1 MKVSLN
7 WLKTFVPIDL
17 TPDELASALTMA
29 GLEVEA
35 LSDRFEYLKSVRV
48 GLVTAVN
55 DHPNA
60 DRLKVCNVDI
70 GDGSLTVVCGA
81 PNVREGMLS
90 PIALPGTRF
99 PDDRVLEKGV
109 IRGVASEGMLCSE
122 AELELGTGTSGIMT
136 LDNGLIKGQAL
147 STALNL
153 SDSVIEIDLTPNRP
167 DCLSIIGTA
176 REIAAIVKKEL
187 SRQDKPLPVS
197 GKEIYERTSVS
208 VEAPDLCPRYAA
220 RIIENITVAPS
231 PFWLQERLRS
241 VGLRPIN
248 NIVDIT
254 NFVLME
260 YGQPL
265 HAFDLDRL
273 EEQRIVVRAAVE
285 GEVFT
290 TLDEKERT
298 LLKDMPLICDG
309 KKPVAI
315 AGVMGGLNSEI
326 ENDTQNVLLESAYFN
341 PVSIRKTSKKLGLN
355 TDASHRFERG
365 VDPQGTLTALD
376 RAAQLIADIG
386 QGRIL
391 DGLIDECGDLPQP
404 QTITLSAKETN
415 RLLGTNVSCG
425 DIQDFLVSVGFHVKE
440 DTTDTLA
447 VKAPSFRVDIKRP
460 EDLMEE
466 VARLSGYDY
475 IPTTYP
481 LIPAEARTP
490 QTIINHRR
498 YIKTIINGFGF
509 DEAINYS
516 FMDKKDCDR
525 LLLDPKDA
533 RRSLV
538 EILNPL
544 TEDQAVMR
552 SSLLPGLL
560 TSFHR
565 NLSQRSKTSRLFEI
579 GKVFIGKGKTDL
591 PDEIEML
598 AGIWTGSRNELL
610 WNTPETA
617 CDFFDLKGVVEGLF
631 NALKIRNIS
640 FIGMPEHVCSYTKMG
655 VAAQI
660 MADDTPLGLVGEVH
674 PDVLKNYDLK
684 QTAFYFELDMNP
696 LYGMIPETLQARP
709 IPKYPA
715 TSRDV
720 TVIIER
726 DIESSSLLA
735 FIRSL
740 KEGLVEQLSIF
751 DVFAEAP
758 IPAGKKSV
766 SFRIVYRSHE
776 ETLEDDAVNDIHKRL
791 SERLIDHF
799 NAALPE

>member
-7 WLKTFVPIDL
+7 WLKTFVPIEL
-17 TPDELASALTMA
+17 TPDELAAALTMT

-35 LSDRFEYLKSVRV
+35 VSDRFEYLKSVRV
-48 GLVTAVN
+48 GHVTAVKN
-55 DHPNA
+55 HPNA
-60 DRLKVCNVDI
+60 DRLKVCDVDI
-70 GDGSLTVVCGA
+70 GERTLTVVCGA

-90 PIALPGTRF
+90 PIALPGTHLPNNRI
-99 PDDRVLEKGV
+99 LEKGV
-109 IRGVASEGMLCSE
+109 IRGVTSEGMLCSE
-122 AELELGTGTSGIMT
+122 AELELGMDTSGIMT
-136 LDNGLIKGQAL
+136 LDGKLTRGQAL

-153 SDSVIEIDLTPNRP
+153 SDTMIEIDLTPNRP

-187 SRQDKPLPVS
+187 SFPDTTLPVA
-197 GKEIYERTSVS
+197 GKEIHARTSVT
-208 VEAPDLCPRYAA
+208 VDAPELCPRYAA

-260 YGQPL
+260 QGQPL

-273 EEQRIVVRAAVE
+273 EEHRIVVRAAAE

-290 TLDEKERT
+290 TLDEKERS
-298 LLKDMPLICDG
+298 LLKDMLLICDG

-326 ENDTQNVLLESAYFN
+326 ETDTRNVLLESAYFN

-365 VDPQGTLTALD
+365 VDPQGTLVALD
-376 RAAQLIADIG
+376 RAARLIAELG
-386 QGRIL
+386 HGRII
-391 DGLIDECGDLPQP
+391 DGVIDECGNLPQP
-404 QTITLSAKETN
+404 QTITLSTKQTN
-415 RLLGTNVSCG
+415 RLLGTNFGCAEIR
-425 DIQDFLVSVGFHVKE
+425 DILVSVGFDVGE
-440 DTTDTLA
+440 NSADELSVT
-447 VKAPSFRVDIKRP
+447 APSFRVDIKRP

-466 VARLSGYDY
+466 VARLSGYDH

-481 LIPAEARTP
+481 LIPAEARVP
-490 QTIINHRR
+490 QTVIGHRR
-498 YIKTIINGFGF
+498 KVKTILNGFGF

-516 FMDKKDCDR
+516 FMDKMDCDR
-525 LLLDPKDA
+525 LLFDTDDY
-533 RRSLV
+533 RRDLV

-544 TEDQAVMR
+544 TEDQTVMR

-560 TSFHR
+560 KSAHR
-565 NLSQRSKTSRLFEI
+565 NLSQRAKTSRLFEI
-579 GKVFIGKGKTDL
+579 GKVFIGKGKTHL
-591 PDEIEML
+591 PDEIEIL
-598 AGIWTGSRNELL
+598 AGLWTGSRTHAL
-610 WNTPETA
+610 WNVPETA
-617 CDFFDLKGVVEGLF
+617 CDFYDLKGVVEGLF
-631 NALKIRNIS
+631 RALKIKNIS
-640 FIGMPEHVCSYTKMG
+640 FTRMPNDASSYTKNG
-655 VAAQI
+655 VSAQI
-660 MADDTPLGLVGEVH
+660 VIGDIPLGLMGELH
-674 PDVLKNYDLK
+674 PRVLKNYDLK
-684 QTAFYFELDMNP
+684 QTVFYFELDMNQ
-696 LYGMIPETLQARP
+696 LYGMIPESLQAKP

-720 TVIIER
+720 TVIIDR
-726 DIESSSLLA
+726 DIEAGSLLT
-735 FIRSL
+735 FIRDL
-740 KEGLVEQLSIF
+740 KEGLVEQLSLF
-751 DVFAEAP
+751 DVFADDP
-758 IPAGKKSV
+758 IPDGKKSV

-776 ETLEDDAVNDIHKRL
+776 ETLEDDRVNDIHKRL
-791 SERLIDHF
+791 SERLIAHF

>member
-7 WLKTFVPIDL
+7 WLKTFVPIEL
-17 TPDELASALTMA
+17 APDELAAALTMA

-35 LSDRFEYLKSVRV
+35 VSDRFEYLKSVRV
-48 GLVTAVN
+48 GRVAAVK

-60 DRLKVCNVDI
+60 DRLKVCDVDI
-70 GDGSLTVVCGA
+70 GERMLTVVCGA
-81 PNVREGMLS
+81 PNVREGLLS
-90 PIALPGTRF
+90 PLALPGTPF
-99 PDDRVLEKGV
+99 PNKRILEKGL
-109 IRGVASEGMLCSE
+109 IRGVTSEGMLCSE
-122 AELELGTGTSGIMT
+122 AELELGIDTSGIMI
-136 LDNGLIKGQAL
+136 LDDKLIKGQAL
-147 STALNL
+147 SAALNL
-153 SDSVIEIDLTPNRP
+153 SDTMIEIDLTPNRP

-187 SRQDKPLPVS
+187 SCPDIALPVT
-197 GKEIYERTSVS
+197 GKEIHERTSVT
-208 VEAPDLCPRYAA
+208 VDAPDLCPRYAA

-273 EEQRIVVRAAVE
+273 EEHRIVVRAAVE

-298 LLKDMPLICDG
+298 LLKDMLLICDG

-326 ENDTQNVLLESAYFN
+326 ETDTRNVLLESAYFN

-365 VDPQGTLTALD
+365 IDPQGTLVALD
-376 RAAQLIADIG
+376 RASRLIAEIG
-386 QGRIL
+386 GGRIL
-391 DGLIDECGDLPQP
+391 DGVIDKCENLPQP
-404 QTITLSAKETN
+404 KTIALSTKQTN
-415 RLLGTNVSCG
+415 RLLGT
-425 DIQDFLVSVGFHVKE
+425 DFSRTEIHDLLVSVGFEIEKNTV
-440 DTTDTLA
+440 DVLSVT
-447 VKAPSFRVDIKRP
+447 APSFRVDIKRP

-466 VARLSGYDY
+466 VARLSGYDH

-490 QTIINHRR
+490 QTVIDHRR
-498 YIKTIINGFGF
+498 NTKTIMNGFGF

-516 FMDKKDCDR
+516 FMDKMDCDR
-525 LLLDPKDA
+525 LLLNPNDF

-544 TEDQAVMR
+544 TEDQTVMR

-560 TSFHR
+560 KSAHR
-565 NLSQRSKTSRLFEI
+565 NISQRSKTCRLFEM
-579 GKVFIGKGKTDL
+579 GKVFIGKGKTHL

-598 AGIWTGSRNELL
+598 AGLWTGSRTDAS
-610 WNTPETA
+610 WNVPETA
-617 CDFFDLKGVVEGLF
+617 CDFYDLKGIVEGLF
-631 NALKIRNIS
+631 KALKIENIS
-640 FIGMPEHVCSYTKMG
+640 FTRMPMDASSYIKNG
-655 VAAQI
+655 FAAQI
-660 MADDTPLGLVGEVH
+660 VTGDTPLGLVGGLH
-674 PDVLKNYDLK
+674 PRVLENYDLK
-684 QTAFYFELDMNP
+684 QTVFYFELDMNR
-696 LYGMIPETLQARP
+696 LYGMIPESLQAGP

-720 TVIIER
+720 TVIIDR
-726 DIESSSLLA
+726 DIEANSLLT
-735 FIRSL
+735 FIRDL
-740 KEGLVEQLSIF
+740 KEELVEQLSLF
-751 DVFAEAP
+751 DVFADDP
-758 IPAGKKSV
+758 IPDGKKSV
-766 SFRIVYRSHE
+766 SFRIVYRSHK
-776 ETLEDDAVNDIHKRL
+776 ETLEDDAVNNIHKRL

>member
-7 WLKTFVPIDL
+7 WLKTIVPIEL
-17 TPDELASALTMA
+17 TPDELAAALTMA

-35 LSDRFEYLKSVRV
+35 VSDRFAYLDSVRV
-48 GLVTAVN
+48 GRVLTVK

-60 DRLKVCNVDI
+60 DRLKVCDVDI
-70 GDGSLTVVCGA
+70 GDRTLTVVCGA
-81 PNVREGMLS
+81 PNVRAGMLS

-99 PDDRVLEKGV
+99 PDDRILKKGI
-109 IRGVASEGMLCSE
+109 IRGVVSEGMLCSE
-122 AELELGTGTSGIMT
+122 AELELGTDTSGIMT
-136 LDNGLIKGQAL
+136 LDDALIKGEVL
-147 STALNL
+147 SKALNL
-153 SDSVIEIDLTPNRP
+153 SDTMLEIDLTPNRP

-176 REIAAIVKKEL
+176 REIAAIVKNDI
-187 SRQDKPLPVS
+187 SRPDTPLPAS
-197 GKEIYERTSVS
+197 GKEIHERTSVM

-273 EEQRIVVRAAVE
+273 EEQRIVVRAATE

-290 TLDEKERT
+290 TLDNKERP
-298 LLKDMPLICDG
+298 LIEDMLLICDG

-315 AGVMGGLNSEI
+315 AGIMGGLNSEI
-326 ENDTQNVLLESAYFN
+326 EADTRNVLLESAYFN

-365 VDPQGTLTALD
+365 VDPQGTLVALD
-376 RAAQLIADIG
+376 RAARLIADVG
-386 QGRIL
+386 NGRIL
-391 DGLIDECGDLPQP
+391 DGVVDVCGNLPP
-404 QTITLSAKETN
+404 SQTIPLSTKETN
-415 RLLGTNVSCG
+415 RLLGTSFSRTEIC
-425 DIQDFLVSVGFHVKE
+425 DFLVSVGFHVKE
-440 DTTDTLA
+440 DTEDTIS
-447 VKAPSFRVDIKRP
+447 VTAPSFRVDAKRP

-466 VARLSGYDY
+466 VARLSGYDH

-481 LIPAEARTP
+481 LIPAEAKIP
-490 QTIINHRR
+490 QITIHHRR
-498 YIKTIINGFGF
+498 KTKTILTGFGF

-516 FMDKKDCDR
+516 FMDKLDCDR
-525 LLLDPKDA
+525 LLLHTEDH

-538 EILNPL
+538 KILNPL
-544 TEDQAVMR
+544 TEDQTVMR
-552 SSLLPGLL
+552 STLLPGLL
-560 TSFHR
+560 KSARR
-565 NLSQRSKTSRLFEI
+565 NISQQIKTARLFEI
-579 GKVFIGKGKTDL
+579 GKAFIGKGKNRL

-598 AGIWTGSRNELL
+598 AGLWTGSRTDAV
-610 WNTPETA
+610 WNVPEVA
-617 CDFFDLKGVVEGLF
+617 CDFYDLKGVVEGLF
-631 NALKIRNIS
+631 KALKIKSVAFTR
-640 FIGMPEHVCSYTKMG
+640 MPVDACPYTKNG
-655 VAAQI
+655 FAALI
-660 MADDTPLGLVGEVH
+660 LADDIPLGLVGELH
-674 PDVLKNYDLK
+674 PRVLKNYDLK
-684 QTAFYFELDMNP
+684 QTVFYFELDMNR
-696 LYGMIPETLQARP
+696 LYGMIPQDLQAKP
-709 IPKYPA
+709 IPRYPA

-720 TVIIER
+720 TVIVDQ

-735 FIRSL
+735 FIENL

-751 DVFAEAP
+751 DVFAEEP

-776 ETLEDDAVNDIHKRL
+776 ETLEDHTVNTIHKQL
-791 SERLIDHF
+791 SERLIAHF

>member
-7 WLKTFVPIDL
+7 WLKTFVPIEL
-17 TPDELASALTMA
+17 TPDELAAALTMT

-35 LSDRFEYLKSVRV
+35 VSDRFEYLKSVRV
-48 GLVTAVN
+48 GHVTAVK

-60 DRLKVCNVDI
+60 DRLKVCDVDI
-70 GDGSLTVVCGA
+70 GEQTLTVVCGA

-90 PIALPGTRF
+90 PIALPGTHLPNNRI
-99 PDDRVLEKGV
+99 LEKGL
-109 IRGVASEGMLCSE
+109 IRGVTSEGMLCSE
-122 AELELGTGTSGIMT
+122 AELEIGMDTSGIMT
-136 LDNGLIKGQAL
+136 LDDNLTRGQAL

-153 SDSVIEIDLTPNRP
+153 SDTMIEIDLTPNRP

-187 SRQDKPLPVS
+187 SCPDNALPVA
-197 GKEIYERTSVS
+197 GKEIHERTSVT
-208 VEAPDLCPRYAA
+208 VDAPDLCPRYAA

-260 YGQPL
+260 QGQPL

-273 EEQRIVVRAAVE
+273 EEHRIVVRAAAE

-298 LLKDMPLICDG
+298 LLKNMLLICDG

-326 ENDTQNVLLESAYFN
+326 ETDTRNVLLESAYFN
-341 PVSIRKTSKKLGLN
+341 PVSIRKTSKTLGLN

-365 VDPQGTLTALD
+365 VDPQGTLLALD
-376 RAAQLIADIG
+376 RAARLIAELG
-386 QGRIL
+386 NGRIL
-391 DGLIDECGDLPQP
+391 DGVIDECGNLPQS
-404 QTITLSAKETN
+404 QTITLSAKQTN
-415 RLLGTNVSCG
+415 RLLGT
-425 DIQDFLVSVGFHVKE
+425 DFNPTEIRDLLISVGFNTAEKTRDALSV
-440 DTTDTLA
+440 T
-447 VKAPSFRVDIKRP
+447 APSFRVDIKRP

-466 VARLSGYDY
+466 VARLSGYDH

-490 QTIINHRR
+490 QTVIDHRR
-498 YIKTIINGFGF
+498 NAKTILNGFGF

-516 FMDKKDCDR
+516 FMDTMDCDR
-525 LLLDPKDA
+525 LLLHTDDY

-544 TEDQAVMR
+544 TEDQTVMR
-552 SSLLPGLL
+552 STLLPGLL
-560 TSFHR
+560 KSAHR
-565 NLSQRSKTSRLFEI
+565 NISQRSKTSRLFEI
-579 GKVFIGKGKTDL
+579 GKVFIGKGKTHL
-591 PDEIEML
+591 PNEIEIL
-598 AGIWTGSRNELL
+598 AGLWTGLRTDAL
-610 WNTPETA
+610 WNVPETD
-617 CDFFDLKGVVEGLF
+617 CDFYDLKGVVEALF
-631 NALKIRNIS
+631 SALKIKNIS
-640 FIGMPEHVCSYTKMG
+640 FTRMPVGAGAYMKKG
-655 VAAQI
+655 FAAQI
-660 MADDTPLGLVGEVH
+660 IAGDTPLGLVGELH
-674 PDVLKNYDLK
+674 PRVLRNYDLK
-684 QTAFYFELDMNP
+684 QAVFYFELDISK
-696 LYGMIPETLQARP
+696 LYGMIPESLQARP

-720 TVIIER
+720 TVIIDR
-726 DIESSSLLA
+726 DIEADSLLT
-735 FIRSL
+735 FIRDL
-740 KEGLVEQLSIF
+740 KEDLVEQLSLF
-751 DVFAEAP
+751 DVFADDP
-758 IPAGKKSV
+758 IPDGKKSV

-776 ETLEDDAVNDIHKRL
+776 ETLEDDRVNNLHKRL
-791 SERLIDHF
+791 SERLIAHF
-799 NAALPE
+799 NAGLPE

>member
-17 TPDELASALTMA
+17 TPDELAASLTMA

-35 LSDRFEYLKSVRV
+35 VSDRFEYLKSVRV
-48 GLVTAVN
+48 GRVATVKN
-55 DHPNA
+55 HPNA
-60 DRLKVCNVDI
+60 DRLKVCDVDI
-70 GDGSLTVVCGA
+70 GERMLTVVCGA

-90 PIALPGTRF
+90 PLALPGTHF
-99 PDDRVLEKGV
+99 PNNRILEKGV
-109 IRGVASEGMLCSE
+109 IRGVTSEGMLCSE
-122 AELELGTGTSGIMT
+122 AELELGTDTSGIMT
-136 LDNGLIKGQAL
+136 LDDKLTKGQAL
-147 STALNL
+147 SAALNL
-153 SDSVIEIDLTPNRP
+153 SDTMIEIDLTPNRP

-176 REIAAIVKKEL
+176 REIAAIVKKGL
-187 SRQDKPLPVS
+187 SCPDTTLPVT
-197 GKEIYERTSVS
+197 GKEIHERTSVT
-208 VEAPDLCPRYAA
+208 VDAPDLCPRYAA
-220 RIIENITVAPS
+220 RIIEDITVAPS

-273 EEQRIVVRAAVE
+273 EENRIVVRAAAE

-298 LLKDMPLICDG
+298 LLKDMLLICDG

-326 ENDTQNVLLESAYFN
+326 ETDTRNVLLESAYFN
-341 PVSIRKTSKKLGLN
+341 PVSIRKTSKNLGLN

-365 VDPQGTLTALD
+365 IDPQGTLVALD
-376 RAAQLIADIG
+376 RAARLIAEIG
-386 QGRIL
+386 GGRIL
-391 DGLIDECGDLPQP
+391 DGVIDKCGNLPQP
-404 QTITLSAKETN
+404 QTIALSMKQTN
-415 RLLGTNVSCG
+415 RLLGTDFSRTE
-425 DIQDFLVSVGFHVKE
+425 IRDFLVSIGFDIRE
-440 DTTDTLA
+440 DTADALSVT
-447 VKAPSFRVDIKRP
+447 APSFRVDIKRP

-466 VARLSGYDY
+466 VARLSGYDH

-481 LIPAEARTP
+481 LIPAETRTP
-490 QTIINHRR
+490 QTVIVHRR
-498 YIKTIINGFGF
+498 NIKTIMNGFGF

-516 FMDKKDCDR
+516 FMDKRDCDR
-525 LLLDPKDA
+525 LLLAPDDY

-544 TEDQAVMR
+544 TEDQTVMR

-560 TSFHR
+560 KSAHR
-565 NLSQRSKTSRLFEI
+565 NISQRSKTGRLFEI
-579 GKVFIGKGKTDL
+579 GKIFIGKGKTHL
-591 PDEIEML
+591 PDEIEIL
-598 AGIWTGSRNELL
+598 AGLWTGSRTEAL
-610 WNTPETA
+610 WNVPETA
-617 CDFFDLKGVVEGLF
+617 CDFYDLKGIVEGLF
-631 NALKIRNIS
+631 NALKIKNIS
-640 FIGMPEHVCSYTKMG
+640 FTRMPMDAGSYIKNG
-655 VAAQI
+655 FAAQI
-660 MADDTPLGLVGEVH
+660 VTGDTPLGLVGELH
-674 PDVLKNYDLK
+674 PRVLKNYDLK
-684 QTAFYFELDMNP
+684 QTVFYFELDMTR
-696 LYGMIPETLQARP
+696 LYGMIPESLQAGP

-720 TVIIER
+720 TVIIDR
-726 DIESSSLLA
+726 DIEAGSLLT
-735 FIRSL
+735 FIRDL
-740 KEGLVEQLSIF
+740 KEGLVEQLSLF
-751 DVFAEAP
+751 DVFADDP
-758 IPAGKKSV
+758 IPEGKKSV

-776 ETLEDDAVNDIHKRL
+776 ETLEDDMVNNIHKRL

>member
-7 WLKTFVPIDL
+7 WLKTFVPIEM
-17 TPDELASALTMA
+17 TPDELAAALTMA

-35 LSDRFEYLKSVRV
+35 VSDRFEYLKSVRV
-48 GLVTAVN
+48 GLVAAVK

-60 DRLKVCNVDI
+60 DRLKVCDVDI
-70 GDGSLTVVCGA
+70 GERTLTVVCGA
-81 PNVREGMLS
+81 PNVEKGMFS
-90 PIALPGTRF
+90 PLALPGTHF
-99 PDDRVLEKGV
+99 PDDRILEKGV

-122 AELELGTGTSGIMT
+122 AELELGSGTSGIMA
-136 LDNGLIKGQAL
+136 LDNKLTKGQAL

-153 SDSVIEIDLTPNRP
+153 SDAVIEIDLTPNRP
-167 DCLSIIGTA
+167 DCLSVIGIA
-176 REIAAIVKKEL
+176 REIAAIVKKKL
-187 SRQDKPLPVS
+187 SYPDATLPVS
-197 GKEIYERTSVS
+197 GKDIHERTSVT

-220 RIIENITVAPS
+220 RIIENITVGPS
-231 PFWLQERLRS
+231 PFWLQEHLRS

-273 EEQRIVVRAAVE
+273 EEHRIVVRAATE
-285 GEVFT
+285 GETFT
-290 TLDEKERT
+290 TLDEKERP
-298 LLKDMPLICDG
+298 LLKGMLMICDG

-326 ENDTQNVLLESAYFN
+326 EADTKNVLLESAYFN

-365 VDPQGTLTALD
+365 VDPQGTLVALD
-376 RAAQLIADIG
+376 RAAQLIADLG
-386 QGRIL
+386 GGRIIN
-391 DGLIDECGDLPQP
+391 GVIDECGDMTPP
-404 QTITLSAKETN
+404 PTIVLSTKETN
-415 RLLGTNVSCG
+415 RLLGTDFSRME
-425 DIQDFLVSVGFHVKE
+425 IRDFLVSVSFKIGE
-440 DTTDTLA
+440 ETTDTLL
-447 VKAPSFRVDIKRP
+447 VTAPSFRVDIKRP

-466 VARLSGYDY
+466 VARLSGYDH

-490 QTIINHRR
+490 QTVINHRR
-498 YIKTIINGFGF
+498 NTKTIMNGFGF

-516 FMDKKDCDR
+516 FMDKRDCDR
-525 LLLDPKDA
+525 LLLNPDDY

-544 TEDQAVMR
+544 TEDQTVMR
-552 SSLLPGLL
+552 STLLPGLL
-560 TSFHR
+560 KSAHR
-565 NLSQRSKTSRLFEI
+565 NVSWRSKTSRLFEI
-579 GKVFIGKGKTDL
+579 GKVFTGKGKTQL
-591 PDEIEML
+591 PDELEML
-598 AGIWTGSRNELL
+598 AGLWTGSRNKAL
-610 WNTPETA
+610 WNVPETD
-617 CDFFDLKGVVEGLF
+617 CDFYDLKGALEGLF
-631 NALKIRNIS
+631 NTLKLANIS
-640 FIGMPEHVCSYTKMG
+640 FTRMPADGCSYVKKG
-655 VAAQI
+655 FAAQI
-660 MADDTPLGLVGEVH
+660 VSDGSPLGLVGELH

-684 QTAFYFELDMNP
+684 QTAFYFELDMNQ
-696 LYGMIPETLQARP
+696 LYGMIPESLQANP

-720 TVIIER
+720 TVIIDR
-726 DIESSSLLA
+726 DIESSNLLT
-735 FIRSL
+735 FIKNL
-740 KEGLVEQLSIF
+740 NEGLVEHLSIF
-751 DVFAEAP
+751 DVFADKP
-758 IPAGKKSV
+758 IPVGKKSV

-776 ETLEDDAVNDIHKRL
+776 ETLEDNRVNDIHKRL

>member
-7 WLKTFVPIDL
+7 WLETFVPIDL
-17 TPDELASALTMA
+17 APDELAAALTMA

-35 LSDRFEYLKSVRV
+35 VSDRFEYLKSVRV
-48 GLVTAVN
+48 GRVAAVK

-60 DRLKVCNVDI
+60 DRLKVCDVDI
-70 GDGSLTVVCGA
+70 GEETLTVVCGA
-81 PNVREGMLS
+81 PNVREGMFS
-90 PIALPGTRF
+90 PIALPGTHF
-99 PDDRVLEKGV
+99 PNDKILEKGV
-109 IRGVASEGMLCSE
+109 IRGVTSEGMLCSE
-122 AELELGTGTSGIMT
+122 AELELGTDTSGIMSLGSELT
-136 LDNGLIKGQAL
+136 KGQPL
-147 STALNL
+147 SIALNL
-153 SDSVIEIDLTPNRP
+153 SDTVIEIDLTPNRP
-167 DCLSIIGTA
+167 DCLSMIGTA
-176 REIAAIVKKEL
+176 REVAAIVKKDL
-187 SRQDKPLPVS
+187 SCPDTTLPIS
-197 GKEIYERTSVS
+197 GKDIHERTSVT

-220 RIIENITVAPS
+220 RIIEDITVAPS

-273 EEQRIVVRAAVE
+273 EEHRIVVRAAAE

-298 LLKDMPLICDG
+298 LLKDMLMICDG

-326 ENDTQNVLLESAYFN
+326 ETDTRNVLLESAYFN

-365 VDPQGTLTALD
+365 VDPQGTLVALD
-376 RAAQLIADIG
+376 RAAQLIAEIG
-386 QGRIL
+386 GGHVV
-391 DGLIDECGDLPQP
+391 DGLIDECRNLPQP

-415 RLLGTNVSCG
+415 RVLGTDFNRTE
-425 DIQDFLVSVGFHVKE
+425 IRDFLVSVGFDCKE
-440 DTTDTLA
+440 DTADTLL
-447 VKAPSFRVDIKRP
+447 VTSPSFRVDIKRP

-466 VARLSGYDY
+466 VARLSGYDH

-490 QTIINHRR
+490 QTVIDHRR
-498 YIKTIINGFGF
+498 NTKIIMNGFGF

-516 FMDKKDCDR
+516 FMDKMDCDR
-525 LLLDPKDA
+525 LLLTPDDY

-544 TEDQAVMR
+544 TEDQTVMR
-552 SSLLPGLL
+552 STLLPGLL
-560 TSFHR
+560 KSAHR
-565 NLSQRSKTSRLFEI
+565 NVSQQSKTTRLFEI
-579 GKVFIGKGKTDL
+579 GKVFIGKGKTHL
-591 PDEIEML
+591 PDEVEIL
-598 AGIWTGSRNELL
+598 AGLWTGSRTSAS
-610 WNTPETA
+610 WNVPESA
-617 CDFFDLKGVVEGLF
+617 CDFYDLKGIVEGLF
-631 NALKIRNIS
+631 KVLKIKNIS
-640 FIGMPEHVCSYTKMG
+640 FTRMPADACCYVKKG
-655 VAAQI
+655 FAAQI
-660 MADDTPLGLVGEVH
+660 ITGDKPLGLVGELH
-674 PDVLKNYDLK
+674 PRVLKNYDLK
-684 QTAFYFELDMNP
+684 QTVFYFELDMNQ
-696 LYGMIPETLQARP
+696 LYGMILESLQAKQ

-720 TVIIER
+720 TVIIDR
-726 DIESSSLLA
+726 NIEANSLLA
-735 FIRSL
+735 FIRNL
-740 KEGLVEQLSIF
+740 DEGLVEQLSIF
-751 DVFAEAP
+751 DVFAEKP
-758 IPAGKKSV
+758 IPEGKKSV
-766 SFRIVYRSHE
+766 SFRIVYRSHK
-776 ETLEDDAVNDIHKRL
+776 ETLEDETVNDIHKRL
-791 SERLIDHF
+791 SKRLIDYF

>member
-7 WLKTFVPIDL
+7 WLKTFVPIDM
-17 TPDELASALTMA
+17 TPHELAAALTMS

-35 LSDRFEYLKSVRV
+35 VSDRFEYLKSVRV

-60 DRLKVCNVDI
+60 DRLKVCSVDI
-70 GDGSLTVVCGA
+70 GDKTLTVVCGA

-90 PIALPGTRF
+90 PLALPGTQF
-99 PDDRVLEKGV
+99 PDDRILEKGV
-109 IRGVASEGMLCSE
+109 IRGVASHGMLCSE
-122 AELELGTGTSGIMT
+122 AELELGTDTSGIMD
-136 LDNGLIKGQAL
+136 LDKGLTKGQDL
-147 STALNL
+147 STALKL

-187 SRQDKPLPVS
+187 SRQDNRLPVS
-197 GKEIYERTSVS
+197 GKEIHERTSVT
-208 VEAPDLCPRYAA
+208 VDAPDLCPRYAA
-220 RIIENITVAPS
+220 RIIENIRVAPS

-273 EEQRIVVRAAVE
+273 EEQRIVVRKASS

-290 TLDEKERT
+290 TLDEKERS
-298 LLKDMPLICDG
+298 LLKDMLLICDG

-386 QGRIL
+386 KGRIL

-415 RLLGTNVSCG
+415 RLLGTDVSCG
-425 DIQDFLVSVGFHVKE
+425 EIQDLLVSVGFHVQE
-440 DTTDTLA
+440 DTADTLA
-447 VKAPSFRVDIKRP
+447 VTTPSFRVDVKRP

-466 VARLSGYDY
+466 VARLLGYDH

-481 LIPAEARTP
+481 LMPAEARTP
-490 QTIINHRR
+490 QTVINHRR
-498 YIKTIINGFGF
+498 NIKTIINGFGF

-525 LLLDPKDA
+525 LLLDPTDA
-533 RRSLV
+533 RRNLV

-552 SSLLPGLL
+552 ASLLPGLIK
-560 TSFHR
+560 SIHR

-579 GKVFIGKGKTDL
+579 GKVFIGKGKTEL
-591 PDEIEML
+591 PEEIEML
-598 AGIWTGSRNELL
+598 AGIWTGSRNEPL
-610 WNTPETA
+610 WNAPETA
-617 CDFFDLKGVVEGLF
+617 CDFFDIKGVVEGLF
-631 NALKIRNIS
+631 NALKIKNIA
-640 FIGMPEHVCSYTKMG
+640 FIGMPDQGCAYTKMG

-660 MADDTPLGLVGEVH
+660 MNHDTALGVVGEIH
-674 PDVLKNYDLK
+674 PGVLKNYDLK
-684 QTAFYFELDMNP
+684 QTAFYFELDMKQ

-720 TVIIER
+720 TVIIDR

-758 IPAGKKSV
+758 IPADKKSV

>member
-1 MKVSLN
+1 MKVSLS

-17 TPDELASALTMA
+17 APDELAAALTMA

-35 LSDRFEYLKSVRV
+35 VSDRFEYLKSVRV
-48 GLVTAVN
+48 GRVAAVK

-60 DRLKVCNVDI
+60 DRLKVCDVDI
-70 GDGSLTVVCGA
+70 GEETLTVVCGA

-90 PIALPGTRF
+90 PIALPGTHF
-99 PDDRVLEKGV
+99 PNDKILEKGV

-122 AELELGTGTSGIMT
+122 AELELGTDTSGIMS
-136 LDNGLIKGQAL
+136 LDTELTKGQPL

-153 SDSVIEIDLTPNRP
+153 SDTMIEIDLTPNRP
-167 DCLSIIGTA
+167 DCLSMIGTA
-176 REIAAIVKKEL
+176 REIAAIVKKGL
-187 SRQDKPLPVS
+187 SYPDTTLPTS
-197 GKEIYERTSVS
+197 GKDIHERTSVT

-220 RIIENITVAPS
+220 RSIEDITVAPS

-273 EEQRIVVRAAVE
+273 EEHRIVVRSAAK

-298 LLKDMPLICDG
+298 LSKDMLLICDG

-326 ENDTQNVLLESAYFN
+326 ETDTRNVLLESAYFN

-365 VDPQGTLTALD
+365 VDPQGTLVALD
-376 RAAQLIADIG
+376 RAAQLIADLGGGHIV
-386 QGRIL
+386 
-391 DGLIDECGDLPQP
+391 DGLIDEYRNLPQP
-404 QTITLSAKETN
+404 QKITLSVKETN
-415 RLLGTNVSCG
+415 RVLGTEFNCTEIR
-425 DIQDFLVSVGFHVKE
+425 DILISVGFDSKE
-440 DTTDTLA
+440 ETADTLL
-447 VKAPSFRVDIKRP
+447 VTAPSFRVDIKRP

-466 VARLSGYDY
+466 VARLSGYDH

-490 QTIINHRR
+490 QTVIDHRR
-498 YIKTIINGFGF
+498 STKIIMNGFGF

-516 FMDKKDCDR
+516 FMDKMDCDR
-525 LLLDPKDA
+525 LLLTPDDN

-544 TEDQAVMR
+544 TEDQTVMR

-560 TSFHR
+560 KSAHR
-565 NLSQRSKTSRLFEI
+565 NVSQQSKTTRLFEI
-579 GKVFIGKGKTDL
+579 GKVFIGKGKTHL
-591 PDEIEML
+591 PDEVEML
-598 AGIWTGSRNELL
+598 AGLWTGSRTNAS
-610 WNTPETA
+610 WNVPESA
-617 CDFFDLKGVVEGLF
+617 CDFYDLKGVVESLF
-631 NALKIRNIS
+631 KALKIKNIA
-640 FIGMPEHVCSYTKMG
+640 FTRMPVDACCYVKNG
-655 VAAQI
+655 FAAQVI
-660 MADDTPLGLVGEVH
+660 KGDTTLGLMGELH
-674 PDVLKNYDLK
+674 PRVLKNYDLK
-684 QTAFYFELDMNP
+684 QTVFYFELDMNR
-696 LYGMIPETLQARP
+696 LYGMIPESLQAKP

-720 TVIIER
+720 TVIIDR
-726 DIESSSLLA
+726 DIEADSLLA
-735 FIRSL
+735 FIRNL
-740 KEGLVEQLSIF
+740 DEGLVEQLNLF
-751 DVFAEAP
+751 DVFADDP

-776 ETLEDDAVNDIHKRL
+776 ETLEDKTVNDIHKRL
-791 SERLIDHF
+791 SKRLIDHF

>member
-7 WLKTFVPIDL
+7 WLKTFVPIEL
-17 TPDELASALTMA
+17 APDELAAALTMA

-35 LSDRFEYLKSVRV
+35 VTDRFEYLKSVRV
-48 GLVTAVN
+48 GRVAAVK

-60 DRLKVCNVDI
+60 DRLKVCDVDI
-70 GDGSLTVVCGA
+70 GERILTVVCGA
-81 PNVREGMLS
+81 PNVKEGMLS
-90 PIALPGTRF
+90 PLALPGTHF
-99 PDDRVLEKGV
+99 PNNRILEKGV
-109 IRGVASEGMLCSE
+109 IRGVPSEGMLCSE
-122 AELELGTGTSGIMT
+122 AELELGLDTSGIMT
-136 LDNGLIKGQAL
+136 LDDKLTKGQAL
-147 STALNL
+147 SAALNL
-153 SDSVIEIDLTPNRP
+153 SDTMIEIDLTPNRP

-187 SRQDKPLPVS
+187 SCPETTLPVT
-197 GKEIYERTSVS
+197 GKEIHDRTSVT
-208 VEAPDLCPRYAA
+208 VDAPDLCPRYAA

-273 EEQRIVVRAAVE
+273 EEHRIVVRAAAE

-298 LLKDMPLICDG
+298 LLKDMLLICDG

-326 ENDTQNVLLESAYFN
+326 EADTRNVLLESAYFN
-341 PVSIRKTSKKLGLN
+341 PVSIRKTSKELGLN

-365 VDPQGTLTALD
+365 IDPQGTLVALD
-376 RAAQLIADIG
+376 RSARLIAEIG
-386 QGRIL
+386 GGRIL
-391 DGLIDECGDLPQP
+391 DGVIDKCENLPQP
-404 QTITLSAKETN
+404 QTIGLSTKQTN
-415 RLLGTNVSCG
+415 RLLGT
-425 DIQDFLVSVGFHVKE
+425 DFSRTEIRNLLVSVGFEIEKNTE
-440 DTTDTLA
+440 DVLSVT
-447 VKAPSFRVDIKRP
+447 APSFRVDIKRP

-466 VARLSGYDY
+466 VARLSGYDN

-490 QTIINHRR
+490 QTIIHHRR
-498 YIKTIINGFGF
+498 NTKTIMNGFGF

-516 FMDKKDCDR
+516 FMDKMDCDR
-525 LLLDPKDA
+525 LLLHPDDY

-544 TEDQAVMR
+544 TEDQTVMR
-552 SSLLPGLL
+552 SILLPGLL
-560 TSFHR
+560 KSVHR
-565 NLSQRSKTSRLFEI
+565 NISQRSKTCRLFEI
-579 GKVFIGKGKTDL
+579 GKVFIGKGKTHL
-591 PDEIEML
+591 PDEIEIL
-598 AGIWTGSRNELL
+598 AGLWTGSRTDAL
-610 WNTPETA
+610 WNVPEAA
-617 CDFFDLKGVVEGLF
+617 CDFYDLKGVVEGLS
-631 NALKIRNIS
+631 NALKIKNIS
-640 FIGMPEHVCSYTKMG
+640 FTRMPVDTCSYIKNG
-655 VAAQI
+655 FAAQI
-660 MADDTPLGLVGEVH
+660 VTGDTPLGLVGELR
-674 PDVLKNYDLK
+674 PRVLKNYDLK
-684 QTAFYFELDMNP
+684 QTVFYFELDMNR
-696 LYGMIPETLQARP
+696 LYGMIPESLQAGP

-720 TVIIER
+720 TVIIDR
-726 DIESSSLLA
+726 DIEANSLLT
-735 FIRSL
+735 FVRDL
-740 KEGLVEQLSIF
+740 KEGLVEQLSLF
-751 DVFAEAP
+751 DVFADDP

-766 SFRIVYRSHE
+766 SFRIVYRSPE
-776 ETLEDDAVNDIHKRL
+776 ETLEDDTVNTIHKRL

>member
-7 WLKTFVPIDL
+7 WLKTFVPIEM
-17 TPDELASALTMA
+17 TPDELAAALTMA

-35 LSDRFEYLKSVRV
+35 VSDRFEYLKSVRV
-48 GLVTAVN
+48 GRVATVK

-60 DRLKVCNVDI
+60 DRLKVCDVDI
-70 GDGSLTVVCGA
+70 GERTLTVVCGA
-81 PNVREGMLS
+81 PNVSEGMLS
-90 PIALPGTRF
+90 PIALPGTHF
-99 PDDRVLEKGV
+99 PNDRILEKGI
-109 IRGVASEGMLCSE
+109 IRGIASEGMLCSE
-122 AELELGTGTSGIMT
+122 AELELGTDTSGIMT
-136 LDNGLIKGQAL
+136 LDNKLTKGQAL

-153 SDSVIEIDLTPNRP
+153 SDTVIEIDLTPNRP
-167 DCLSIIGTA
+167 DCLSMIGTA

-187 SRQDKPLPVS
+187 SLPDISLPTS
-197 GKEIYERTSVS
+197 GKEVHERTSVT

-231 PFWLQERLRS
+231 PLWLQERLRS

-273 EEQRIVVRAAVE
+273 EEHRIVVRAATE

-290 TLDEKERT
+290 TLDDKKRS
-298 LLKDMPLICDG
+298 LSKDMLLICDG

-326 ENDTQNVLLESAYFN
+326 ETDTRNVLLESAYFN

-365 VDPQGTLTALD
+365 IDLQGTLVALD
-376 RAAQLIADIG
+376 RATRLIAEIG
-386 QGRIL
+386 AGRIV
-391 DGLIDECGDLPQP
+391 DGVIDKCGNLPQS
-404 QTITLSAKETN
+404 QIITLSTKETN
-415 RLLGTNVSCG
+415 RLLGTDFNRTA
-425 DIQDFLVSVGFHVKE
+425 IRDFLVSVGFDIGE
-440 DTTDTLA
+440 ETTDTLA
-447 VKAPSFRVDIKRP
+447 VTTPSFRVDIKRP

-466 VARLSGYDY
+466 VARLSGYDN

-481 LIPAEARTP
+481 LIPAETRTP
-490 QTIINHRR
+490 QTVIDHRR
-498 YIKTIINGFGF
+498 NTKIIMNGFGF

-516 FMDKKDCDR
+516 FMDKMDCDR
-525 LLLDPKDA
+525 LLFTPDDY
-533 RRSLV
+533 RRNLV

-552 SSLLPGLL
+552 STLLPGLL
-560 TSFHR
+560 KSAHR
-565 NLSQRSKTSRLFEI
+565 NVSQQSKSTRLFEI
-579 GKVFIGKGKTDL
+579 GKVFIGKGKTHL

-598 AGIWTGSRNELL
+598 AGLWTGSRTNGL
-610 WNTPETA
+610 WNVPETA
-617 CDFFDLKGVVEGLF
+617 CDFYDLKGVAEGLF
-631 NALKIRNIS
+631 NVLRIRNIS
-640 FIGMPEHVCSYTKMG
+640 FTRMPTDVCSYVKNG
-655 VAAQI
+655 FAAQI
-660 MADDTPLGLVGEVH
+660 VTGDTPLGLLGELH
-674 PDVLKNYDLK
+674 PRVLKNYDLK
-684 QTAFYFELDMNP
+684 QTVFYFELDMNR
-696 LYGMIPETLQARP
+696 LYGMIPESLQAKP

-720 TVIIER
+720 TVIIDR
-726 DIESSSLLA
+726 DIEAGNLLA
-735 FIRSL
+735 FIRNL
-740 KEGLVEQLSIF
+740 NEGLVEQLSLF
-751 DVFAEAP
+751 DVFADDP
-758 IPAGKKSV
+758 IPSGKKSV

-776 ETLEDDAVNDIHKRL
+776 ETLEDDMVNDIHKRL